1 MGLGFRLNLKLAFPL
16 HSHFLSNS
24 PSRLSSSSV
33 RGRESCI
40 NQTRLSYLSAI
51 IEEAETVSIDPCKTY
66 ACASAVQTLENEH
79 SQVEGIKMNVSKRS
93 PGSLNYA
100 VDDAEACMEES
111 FFFPPSNS
119 KDPTLRFSLLLEN
132 LTILE
137 ELFSDTDRLKLES
150 DILLQLGKLGALNL
164 FNTYLART
172 LSTTNVDLPT
182 ESLGKCKKNGARND
196 NVNEV
201 IVRTSRKEER
211 KSRRERASSKNGHKF
226 PLSLPSKSSLG
237 KPAFSSAG
245 VSKSKS
251 RRLKIARNEAEMSR
265 GVKVLSDL
273 ENIRTTLEEG
283 SGRAVTMSCWAEAA
297 ELDVKVLQQQLRY
310 GWYCRD
316 ELIRSTRSLVIF
328 LARNYRGMG
337 IALEDLIQAGNL
349 GVLQGAERFDHT
361 RGYRFSTY
369 VQYWIRKSM
378 SKLVA
383 LHARG
388 IQIPCALSRAM
399 NQIQK
404 ARKSIST
411 SHGRYPDDKEIA
423 ECTGL
428 SLARIESASKCLR
441 VVGSIDQKMGE
452 CSNVKQMEFIPD
464 TSISNPVEAV
474 TREHMIKDIHN
485 LLRGLD
491 SRERQVL
498 ILRYGL
504 TDHQPKSLEE
514 IGKQFGVSKE
524 WVRRLQKKVTMRLK
538 NEETCNLRYYISS

>member
-1 MGLGFRLNLKLAFPL
+1 MGLGFRLHLKLGLGFPL
-16 HSHFLSNS
+16 HSHFLP
-24 PSRLSSSSV
+24 PSRLSSSSSSSV
-33 RGRESCI
+33 RGKECCI
-40 NQTRLSYLSAI
+40 NQTRLSYLDP
-51 IEEAETVSIDPCKTY
+51 ETTVSTKTY
-66 ACASAVQTLENEH
+66 ASSSSVPTLDNDH
-79 SQVEGIKMNVSKRS
+79 SQLQGVQMN
-93 PGSLNYA
+93 GSNTSHATFSYTLGHAQDTILY
-100 VDDAEACMEES
+100 
-111 FFFPPSNS
+111 PPSS
-119 KDPTLRFSLLLEN
+119 VKEPTSSFGLLLEN

-137 ELFSDTDRLKLES
+137 HLFADTDRLKLET
-150 DILLQLGKLGALNL
+150 DILRQLHKLGALNL
-164 FNTYLART
+164 FNTCLSRT
-172 LSTTNVDLPT
+172 LSSTNISQISDSPT
-182 ESLGKCKKNGARND
+182 ETLGNRKMNGAKTD
-196 NVNEV
+196 NKNQI

-211 KSRRERASSKNGHKF
+211 KSRRRRASSKNDHKF
-226 PLSLPSKSSLG
+226 PLPLPSNSSQNGLG
-237 KPAFSSAG
+237 KPAFSSAN
-245 VSKSKS
+245 VSKSKN
-251 RRLKIARNEAEMSR
+251 RRLMIARNEAEMSK
-265 GVKVLSDL
+265 GIKVLSDL

-283 SGRAVTMSCWAEAA
+283 TGRAVTMSCWAEAA
-297 ELDVKVLQQQLRY
+297 GLNVKVLQQQLRY

-316 ELIRSTRSLVIF
+316 ELVRSTRSLVIF
-328 LARNYRGMG
+328 LSRNYRGMG
-337 IALEDLIQAGNL
+337 IALEDLIQAGNF

-383 LHARG
+383 RHARG

-404 ARKSIST
+404 ARKTMST

-452 CSNVKQMEFIPD
+452 CFNAKQMEFIPD
-464 TSISNPVEAV
+464 TSISTPGEAV
-474 TREHMIKDIHN
+474 MRQHMIQDIHN
-485 LLRGLD
+485 LLRGLN

-514 IGKQFGVSKE
+514 IGKHFGVSKE
-524 WVRRLQKKVTMRLK
+524 WVRRLQKKVTTRLK
-538 NEETCNLRYYISS
+538 SEETCNLRYYINS